1 MTIQQPTPPPTCHGG
16 WRVALG
22 EPHVLGLGLSLRTFV
37 AALGQ
42 GGGEGQMK
50 NKPHA
55 GGVLLSGGAG
65 DS

>member
-1 MTIQQPTPPPTCHGG
+1 MTVQQPAPPSTCHGD

-37 AALGQ
+37 AALG
-42 GGGEGQMK
+42 GEGQMK

-55 GGVLLSGGAG
+55 GGVLSGGAG